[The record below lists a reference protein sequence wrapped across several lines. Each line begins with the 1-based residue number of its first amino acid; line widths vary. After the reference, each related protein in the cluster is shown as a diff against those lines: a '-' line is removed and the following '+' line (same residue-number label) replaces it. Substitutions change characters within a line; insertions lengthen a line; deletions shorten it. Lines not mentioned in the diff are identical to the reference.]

1 MQLPEQSN
9 HLILCRRGV
18 AFLFIQG
25 IPEFLYLAL
34 TVHQSDE
41 AIGSWSKSVGSPAGM
56 ILQHEPD
63 LASVIVTVQLCM
75 LT

>member
-9 HLILCRRGV
+9 YLILRRCGV
-18 AFLFIQG
+18 AFLLIQSV
-25 IPEFLYLAL
+25 PEFLHRTLA
-34 TVHQSDE
+34 VHQSDE
-41 AIGSWSKSVGSPAGM
+41 AISSWRKPMRSATGM

-63 LASVIVTVQLCM
+63 LASVIVTVQLGV